1 MTRGGFTVCK
11 NHFSRFSSCATN
23 RRGARRKTRANLALT
38 RRQRAAG
45 ALGQRSPFSAVC
57 SFVCSLALVGDR
69 SYPPPQVASDETLAR
84 RLRLRLRAGAVA
96 MVMAMLMLMLMLIV
110 VCWLLAVFTV
120 VVLAVSAL
128 FAAGRSGVQAAGEAA
143 LQLGLVQPVADEHER
158 ARTLLALAPRAVE
171 LG

>member
-1 MTRGGFTVCK
+1 VCK
-11 NHFSRFSSCATN
+11 NHVSRFSSCATN

-69 SYPPPQVASDETLAR
+69 SYPPPQVASHETLAR
-84 RLRLRLRAGAVA
+84 RLRLRAGVAVMC
-96 MVMAMLMLMLMLIV
+96 MVMVMLMVMLKV
-110 VCWLLAVFTV
+110 VCWLLAVLIRVVFT
-120 VVLAVSAL
+120 VSAL
-128 FAAGRSGVQAAGEAA
+128 VAAARSGVQAAGEAP

-158 ARTLLALAPRAVE
+158 TRMLLALAPRAVE
-171 LG
+171 LGSG